1 MHKMSFLID
10 EGERAEFLTLCTRY
24 NLTPSQALRSLC
36 RLMVRAENDS
46 QQVIHGLIACEQI
59 GFPLPVYF
67 GGASSKGGP
76 L

>member
-10 EGERAEFLTLCTRY
+10 EDERAEFLTLCTHY

-36 RLMVRAENDS
+36 RLMVRAENNG
-46 QQVIHGLIACEQI
+46 QQVINALTACEQI

-67 GGASSKGGP
+67 GGASSKGGQ